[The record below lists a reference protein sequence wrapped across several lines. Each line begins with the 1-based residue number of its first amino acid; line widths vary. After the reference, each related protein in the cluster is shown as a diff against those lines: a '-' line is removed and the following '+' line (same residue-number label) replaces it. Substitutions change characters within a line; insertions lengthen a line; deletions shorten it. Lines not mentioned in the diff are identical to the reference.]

1 MRRKETFYPEMD
13 EALQW
18 SVYRFTL
25 RPFSLQNSSQA
36 VKQRTWACRQQE
48 LGWLR
53 QFTVE
58 QWVDTYI
65 GFFFCF
71 LWACL
76 IAFKVIMIFFG
87 KWQRLV
93 YKSCFTLVW
102 VLPYSSSSSPIV
114 LQVPSNQSL
123 SLKIKLTRGMDMP
136 NYLYFWTDHVRK
148 RIFYKKEMAHLGPAS
163 YLSRAV
169 L

>member
-1 MRRKETFYPEMD
+1 MRRKETFCPEMD

-36 VKQRTWACRQQE
+36 VKEPGLAGKAAGTGVTETIYCWAVSRHIYRG
-48 LGWLR
+48 L
-53 QFTVE
+53 
-58 QWVDTYI
+58 
-65 GFFFCF
+65 FCF

-76 IAFKVIMIFFG
+76 IAFKVVMIFFG

-93 YKSCFTLVW
+93 YKTCFTLIW
-102 VLPYSSSSSPIV
+102 VLPYSSSSSSPTV

-123 SLKIKLTRGMDMP
+123 SLKIKLTRGMDVP

-148 RIFYKKEMAHLGPAS
+148 RIFL
-163 YLSRAV
+163 
-169 L
+169 